1 MVTFLIYQ
9 IKVAV
14 IMAVFYLFYRLMLS
28 RDTWHRLNRIVL
40 LGTAVVSF
48 LLPLCIITFHKTV
61 SVPFTPAL
69 SHTATAAAN
78 PVMPHTPW
86 WHTALLAAY
95 LGGVLF
101 VLVKITLSIIR
112 LRRMIKNAHKETLPD
127 GTQVLIMDGNGPSF
141 SWMGHIIVSRADWQ
155 SGCRE
160 IIRHENAHV
169 SLGHSFDVMLVDII
183 SAAQWF
189 NPAIWLLRM
198 DLRAVHEFE
207 ADDAVLRAGT
217 DLRSYQRLLIS
228 KAAAMNGYTIANNFN
243 HSILK
248 NRIFMMEKKETTARS
263 ASKALWLLPM
273 VCICLAVNAKRE
285 VNYVYDYSALEADS
299 ARTQTARTVYN
310 ATLDYDQPQ
319 NVVATARMNYDD
331 IEMAV
336 PANSQLDQKSLM
348 ELIPN
353 IPGVEVSDDGTI
365 TVNGKTISKV
375 LVDGQPYTPQ
385 EVVETSSEPS
395 ASTGKDNS
403 IYDLL
408 TGSDKLDMSITMESD
423 PITVSS
429 SSSDPS
435 IDILKALY
443 QARIDG
449 MDEQESKKAR
459 RDLKQLEKNLNK
471 ANNKLVRMERRQE
484 RQLTRNLNRFLKQN
498 PDAIENPELIPQE
511 LMTKK
516 SINAKVSTK
525 QVDLQALGLPDIN
538 LTQRVMSDVSVDSQN
553 NMFINGHKV
562 SRILINGEEIT
573 PEQFEELASLVSPQE

>member
-9 IKVAV
+9 LKVAV

-385 EVVETSSEPS
+385 EVVETLSEPS

-435 IDILKALY
+435 IDIIKALY

-459 RDLKQLEKNLNK
+459 RDLKQLERNLNK
-471 ANNKLVRMERRQE
+471 ANNRLARMERRQE

-498 PDAIENPELIPQE
+498 PDAIDNPELIPQE

-525 QVDLQALGLPDIN
+525 QIDLQALGLPDID

>member
-1 MVTFLIYQ
+1 
-9 IKVAV
+9 
-14 IMAVFYLFYRLMLS
+14 MAVFYLFYRLMLS

-112 LRRMIKNAHKETLPD
+112 LRRIIKDAHKETLPD
-127 GTQVLIMDGNGPSF
+127 GVQVLIMEGNGPSF

-385 EVVETSSEPS
+385 EVVETLSEPS

-408 TGSDKLDMSITMESD
+408 TGSDKLYMSITMESD
-423 PITVSS
+423 PVTVSS

-435 IDILKALY
+435 IDIIKALY

-498 PDAIENPELIPQE
+498 PDAIDNPELIPQE

-525 QVDLQALGLPDIN
+525 QVDLQALGLPDID

>member
-1 MVTFLIYQ
+1 
-9 IKVAV
+9 
-14 IMAVFYLFYRLMLS
+14 MAVFYLFYRLMLS

-40 LGTAVVSF
+40 LGTAVASF

-69 SHTATAAAN
+69 SHTAVAAAN

-112 LRRMIKNAHKETLPD
+112 LRRIIKNAHKETLPN

-385 EVVETSSEPS
+385 EVVETLSEPS

-429 SSSDPS
+429 SSSDLS

-498 PDAIENPELIPQE
+498 PDAIDNPELIPQE

-525 QVDLQALGLPDIN
+525 QVDLQALGLPDID

-573 PEQFEELASLVSPQE
+573 PEQFEELASLVSSQE

>member
-1 MVTFLIYQ
+1 
-9 IKVAV
+9 
-14 IMAVFYLFYRLMLS
+14 MAVFYLFYRLMLS

-40 LGTAVVSF
+40 LGTAVASF

-127 GTQVLIMDGNGPSF
+127 CTQVLIMDGNGPSF

-155 SGCRE
+155 SGCRD

-263 ASKALWLLPM
+263 ASRALWLLPM

-365 TVNGKTISKV
+365 TVNGKTISNV

-385 EVVETSSEPS
+385 EVVETLSEPS

-471 ANNKLVRMERRQE
+471 ANNRLVRMERRQE

-525 QVDLQALGLPDIN
+525 QVDLQALGLPDID

>member
-1 MVTFLIYQ
+1 
-9 IKVAV
+9 
-14 IMAVFYLFYRLMLS
+14 MAVFYLFYRLMLS

-112 LRRMIKNAHKETLPD
+112 LRRIIKNAHKETLPD
-127 GTQVLIMDGNGPSF
+127 GTLVLIMDGNGPSF

-155 SGCRE
+155 SGCRD

-336 PANSQLDQKSLM
+336 PANSQLDQKSLV

-385 EVVETSSEPS
+385 EVVETLSEPS

-443 QARIDG
+443 QARIDR

-471 ANNKLVRMERRQE
+471 ANNKLARMERRQE

-498 PDAIENPELIPQE
+498 PDAIDNPELIPQE

-516 SINAKVSTK
+516 SINAKVSAK
-525 QVDLQALGLPDIN
+525 QVDLQALGLPDID

-562 SRILINGEEIT
+562 SRILINGKEIT

>member
-9 IKVAV
+9 LKVAV

-155 SGCRE
+155 SGCRD

-319 NVVATARMNYDD
+319 NVVTTARMNYDD

-385 EVVETSSEPS
+385 EVVETISEPS

-459 RDLKQLEKNLNK
+459 RDLKQLERNLNK
-471 ANNKLVRMERRQE
+471 ANNRLVRMERRQE

-498 PDAIENPELIPQE
+498 PDAIDNPELIPQE

-525 QVDLQALGLPDIN
+525 QIDLQALGLPDID

>member
-112 LRRMIKNAHKETLPD
+112 LRRIIKNAHKETLPD

-310 ATLDYDQPQ
+310 AKLDYDQPQ

-336 PANSQLDQKSLM
+336 PANSQLEQKSLM

-385 EVVETSSEPS
+385 EVVETLSEPS

-525 QVDLQALGLPDIN
+525 QVDLQALGLPDID

>member
-1 MVTFLIYQ
+1 
-9 IKVAV
+9 
-14 IMAVFYLFYRLMLS
+14 
-28 RDTWHRLNRIVL
+28 
-40 LGTAVVSF
+40 
-48 LLPLCIITFHKTV
+48 
-61 SVPFTPAL
+61 
-69 SHTATAAAN
+69 
-78 PVMPHTPW
+78 
-86 WHTALLAAY
+86 
-95 LGGVLF
+95 
-101 VLVKITLSIIR
+101 
-112 LRRMIKNAHKETLPD
+112 
-127 GTQVLIMDGNGPSF
+127 
-141 SWMGHIIVSRADWQ
+141 
-155 SGCRE
+155 
-160 IIRHENAHV
+160 
-169 SLGHSFDVMLVDII
+169 
-183 SAAQWF
+183 
-189 NPAIWLLRM
+189 
-198 DLRAVHEFE
+198 
-207 ADDAVLRAGT
+207 
-217 DLRSYQRLLIS
+217 
-228 KAAAMNGYTIANNFN
+228 
-243 HSILK
+243 
-248 NRIFMMEKKETTARS
+248 MMEKKETTARS

-336 PANSQLDQKSLM
+336 PANSQLDKKSLV

-385 EVVETSSEPS
+385 EVVETLSEPS

-459 RDLKQLEKNLNK
+459 KDLKQLEKNLNK

-525 QVDLQALGLPDIN
+525 QVDLQALGLPDID

>member
-1 MVTFLIYQ
+1 
-9 IKVAV
+9 
-14 IMAVFYLFYRLMLS
+14 MAVFYLFYRLMLS

-69 SHTATAAAN
+69 SHTAVAAAN

-112 LRRMIKNAHKETLPD
+112 LRRIIKNAHKETLPD

-155 SGCRE
+155 SGCRD

-385 EVVETSSEPS
+385 EVVETLSEPS

-435 IDILKALY
+435 IDIIKALY

-459 RDLKQLEKNLNK
+459 RDLKQLERNLNK
-471 ANNKLVRMERRQE
+471 ANNRLARMERRQE

-498 PDAIENPELIPQE
+498 PDAIDNPELIPQE

-525 QVDLQALGLPDIN
+525 QIDLQALGLPDID

>member
-1 MVTFLIYQ
+1 
-9 IKVAV
+9 
-14 IMAVFYLFYRLMLS
+14 MAVFYLFYRLMLS

-40 LGTAVVSF
+40 LGTAVASF

-69 SHTATAAAN
+69 SHTAVAAAN

-112 LRRMIKNAHKETLPD
+112 LRRIIKDAHKETLPD
-127 GTQVLIMDGNGPSF
+127 GTQVLIMNGNGPSF

-155 SGCRE
+155 SGCRD

-263 ASKALWLLPM
+263 ASKALWLLLM

-331 IEMAV
+331 IEKAV
-336 PANSQLDQKSLM
+336 PANSQLDQKSPM

-385 EVVETSSEPS
+385 EVVETLSEPS

-429 SSSDPS
+429 SSSDPL

-449 MDEQESKKAR
+449 MDEQTSKKTQKE
-459 RDLKQLEKNLNK
+459 LKQLERNLNK
-471 ANNKLVRMERRQE
+471 ANNRLARMERRQE

-525 QVDLQALGLPDIN
+525 QVDLQALGLPDID

>member
-40 LGTAVVSF
+40 LGTAVASF

-69 SHTATAAAN
+69 SHTAVAAAN

-112 LRRMIKNAHKETLPD
+112 LRRMIKYAHKETLPD

-160 IIRHENAHV
+160 IICHENAHV

-248 NRIFMMEKKETTARS
+248 NRFFMMEKKETTARS

-449 MDEQESKKAR
+449 MDEQTSKKAQKE
-459 RDLKQLEKNLNK
+459 LKQLERNLNK

-498 PDAIENPELIPQE
+498 PDAIDNPELIPQE

-525 QVDLQALGLPDIN
+525 QVDLQALGLPDID

-573 PEQFEELASLVSPQE
+573 PEQFEELASLVSSQE

>member
-112 LRRMIKNAHKETLPD
+112 LRRIIKNAHKETLPD

-336 PANSQLDQKSLM
+336 PANSQLDQKSLV

-385 EVVETSSEPS
+385 EVVETLSEPS

-443 QARIDG
+443 QARIDE

-459 RDLKQLEKNLNK
+459 KDLKQLERNLNK
-471 ANNKLVRMERRQE
+471 ANNRLVRMERRQE

-498 PDAIENPELIPQE
+498 PDAIDNPELIPQE

-525 QVDLQALGLPDIN
+525 QVDLQALGLPDID

>member
-1 MVTFLIYQ
+1 
-9 IKVAV
+9 
-14 IMAVFYLFYRLMLS
+14 MAVFYLFYRLMLS

-112 LRRMIKNAHKETLPD
+112 LRRIIKNAHKETLPD

-310 ATLDYDQPQ
+310 AKLDYDQPQ

-336 PANSQLDQKSLM
+336 PANSQLEQKSLM

-385 EVVETSSEPS
+385 EVVETLSEPS

-525 QVDLQALGLPDIN
+525 QVDLQALGLPDID

>member
-40 LGTAVVSF
+40 LGTAVASF

-69 SHTATAAAN
+69 SHTAVAAAN

-112 LRRMIKNAHKETLPD
+112 LRRIIKDAHKETLPD

-228 KAAAMNGYTIANNFN
+228 KAAAMNGYTIVNNFN

-273 VCICLAVNAKRE
+273 VCICLAVNAKQE

-299 ARTQTARTVYN
+299 ARTQTAHTVYN

-319 NVVATARMNYDD
+319 NVVANARMNYDD
-331 IEMAV
+331 IEKAV
-336 PANSQLDQKSLM
+336 PANSQLDQKSPM

-385 EVVETSSEPS
+385 EVVETLSEP
-395 ASTGKDNS
+395 
-403 IYDLL
+403 
-408 TGSDKLDMSITMESD
+408 
-423 PITVSS
+423 
-429 SSSDPS
+429 
-435 IDILKALY
+435 
-443 QARIDG
+443 
-449 MDEQESKKAR
+449 QE
-459 RDLKQLEKNLNK
+459 
-471 ANNKLVRMERRQE
+471 
-484 RQLTRNLNRFLKQN
+484 
-498 PDAIENPELIPQE
+498 
-511 LMTKK
+511 
-516 SINAKVSTK
+516 
-525 QVDLQALGLPDIN
+525 
-538 LTQRVMSDVSVDSQN
+538 
-553 NMFINGHKV
+553 
-562 SRILINGEEIT
+562 
-573 PEQFEELASLVSPQE
+573 

>member
-1 MVTFLIYQ
+1 
-9 IKVAV
+9 
-14 IMAVFYLFYRLMLS
+14 MAVFYLFYRLMLS

-112 LRRMIKNAHKETLPD
+112 LRRIIKNAHKETLPD

-155 SGCRE
+155 SGCRD

-319 NVVATARMNYDD
+319 NVVATAKMNYDD

-336 PANSQLDQKSLM
+336 PANSQLDQKSLV

-385 EVVETSSEPS
+385 EVVETLSEPS

-443 QARIDG
+443 QARIDR

-525 QVDLQALGLPDIN
+525 QVDLQALGLPDID

>member
-69 SHTATAAAN
+69 SHTAVAAAN

-112 LRRMIKNAHKETLPD
+112 LRRIIKNAHKETLPD

-155 SGCRE
+155 SGCRD

-385 EVVETSSEPS
+385 EVVETLSEPS

-435 IDILKALY
+435 IDIIKALY

-459 RDLKQLEKNLNK
+459 RDLKQLERNLNK
-471 ANNKLVRMERRQE
+471 ANNRLARMERRQE

-498 PDAIENPELIPQE
+498 PDAIDNPELIPQE

-525 QVDLQALGLPDIN
+525 QIDLQALGLPDID

>member
-69 SHTATAAAN
+69 SHTAVAAAN

-336 PANSQLDQKSLM
+336 PANSQLEQKSLM

-385 EVVETSSEPS
+385 EVVETLSEP
-395 ASTGKDNS
+395 
-403 IYDLL
+403 
-408 TGSDKLDMSITMESD
+408 
-423 PITVSS
+423 
-429 SSSDPS
+429 
-435 IDILKALY
+435 
-443 QARIDG
+443 
-449 MDEQESKKAR
+449 QE
-459 RDLKQLEKNLNK
+459 
-471 ANNKLVRMERRQE
+471 
-484 RQLTRNLNRFLKQN
+484 
-498 PDAIENPELIPQE
+498 
-511 LMTKK
+511 
-516 SINAKVSTK
+516 
-525 QVDLQALGLPDIN
+525 
-538 LTQRVMSDVSVDSQN
+538 
-553 NMFINGHKV
+553 
-562 SRILINGEEIT
+562 
-573 PEQFEELASLVSPQE
+573 

>member
-40 LGTAVVSF
+40 LGTAVASF

-69 SHTATAAAN
+69 SHTAVAAAN

-127 GTQVLIMDGNGPSF
+127 CTQVLIMDGNGPSF

-155 SGCRE
+155 SGCRD

-263 ASKALWLLPM
+263 ASRALWLLPM

-365 TVNGKTISKV
+365 TVNGKTISNV

-385 EVVETSSEPS
+385 EVVETLSEPS

-471 ANNKLVRMERRQE
+471 ANNRLVRMERRQE

-498 PDAIENPELIPQE
+498 PDAIDNPELIPQE

-525 QVDLQALGLPDIN
+525 QVDLQALGLPDID

>member
-112 LRRMIKNAHKETLPD
+112 LRRIIKNAHKETLPD

-155 SGCRE
+155 SGCRD

-319 NVVATARMNYDD
+319 NVVATAKMNYDD

-336 PANSQLDQKSLM
+336 PANSQLDQKSLV

-385 EVVETSSEPS
+385 EVVETLSEPS

-443 QARIDG
+443 QARIDR

-525 QVDLQALGLPDIN
+525 QVDLQALGLPDID

>member
-9 IKVAV
+9 LKVAV

-112 LRRMIKNAHKETLPD
+112 LRRIIKNAYKETLPE

-155 SGCRE
+155 SGCRD

-169 SLGHSFDVMLVDII
+169 SLCHSFDVMLVDII

-263 ASKALWLLPM
+263 VSKALWLLPM

-285 VNYVYDYSALEADS
+285 VNYVYDYSVLEADS

-319 NVVATARMNYDD
+319 NVVTTARMNYDD

-408 TGSDKLDMSITMESD
+408 TGSDKLDMFITMESD

-435 IDILKALY
+435 IDIIKALY

-449 MDEQESKKAR
+449 MDEQTSKKAQKE
-459 RDLKQLEKNLNK
+459 LKQLERNLNK

-498 PDAIENPELIPQE
+498 PDAIDNPELIPQE

-525 QVDLQALGLPDIN
+525 QVDLQALGLPDID

>member
-9 IKVAV
+9 LKVAV

-319 NVVATARMNYDD
+319 NVVTTARMNYDD

-385 EVVETSSEPS
+385 EVVETISEPS

-459 RDLKQLEKNLNK
+459 RDLKQLERNLNK
-471 ANNKLVRMERRQE
+471 ANNRLVRMERRQE

-498 PDAIENPELIPQE
+498 PDAIDNPELIPQE

-525 QVDLQALGLPDIN
+525 QIDLQALGLPDID

>member
-1 MVTFLIYQ
+1 
-9 IKVAV
+9 
-14 IMAVFYLFYRLMLS
+14 MAVFYLFYRLMLS

-112 LRRMIKNAHKETLPD
+112 LRRIIKNAHKETLPD

-155 SGCRE
+155 SGCRD

-217 DLRSYQRLLIS
+217 DLHSYQRLLIS

-385 EVVETSSEPS
+385 EVVETLSEPS

-525 QVDLQALGLPDIN
+525 QVDLQALGLPDID

>member
-1 MVTFLIYQ
+1 
-9 IKVAV
+9 
-14 IMAVFYLFYRLMLS
+14 MAVFYLFYRLMLS

-69 SHTATAAAN
+69 SHTAVAAAN

-112 LRRMIKNAHKETLPD
+112 LRRIIKDAHKETLPD
-127 GTQVLIMDGNGPSF
+127 GVQVLIMEGNGPSF

-155 SGCRE
+155 SGCRD

-285 VNYVYDYSALEADS
+285 VNYVYDYSVLEADS

-423 PITVSS
+423 PVTVSS

-459 RDLKQLEKNLNK
+459 KDLKQLEKNLNK
-471 ANNKLVRMERRQE
+471 ANNRLVRMERRQE

-498 PDAIENPELIPQE
+498 PDAIDNPELIPQE

-525 QVDLQALGLPDIN
+525 QVDLQALGLPDID

>member
-1 MVTFLIYQ
+1 
-9 IKVAV
+9 
-14 IMAVFYLFYRLMLS
+14 MAVFYLFYRLMLS

-112 LRRMIKNAHKETLPD
+112 LRRIIKNAHKETLPD
-127 GTQVLIMDGNGPSF
+127 GVQVLIMDGNGPSF

-169 SLGHSFDVMLVDII
+169 SLGHSFDVMLADII

-299 ARTQTARTVYN
+299 VRTQTARTVYN

-336 PANSQLDQKSLM
+336 PANSQLDQKSLV

-385 EVVETSSEPS
+385 EVVETLSEPS

-498 PDAIENPELIPQE
+498 PDAIDNPELIPQE

-525 QVDLQALGLPDIN
+525 QVDLQALGLPDID

>member
-1 MVTFLIYQ
+1 
-9 IKVAV
+9 
-14 IMAVFYLFYRLMLS
+14 MAVFYLFYRLMLS

-40 LGTAVVSF
+40 LGTAVASF

-112 LRRMIKNAHKETLPD
+112 LRRIIKDAHKETLPD
-127 GTQVLIMDGNGPSF
+127 GVQVLIMEGNGPSF

-299 ARTQTARTVYN
+299 ARNQTARTVYN

-331 IEMAV
+331 IELAV

-385 EVVETSSEPS
+385 EVVETLSEPS

-449 MDEQESKKAR
+449 MDEQTSKKTQKE
-459 RDLKQLEKNLNK
+459 LKQLEKNLNK

-498 PDAIENPELIPQE
+498 PDAIDNPELIPQE

-525 QVDLQALGLPDIN
+525 QVDLQALGLPDID